1 MASLPPTVVAFLA
14 TFRFPGS
21 SPYAQDVLSFSVT
34 AFVYGLYFYYKH
46 WRYCMV
52 AWAYLQAPC
61 MEI

>member
-46 WRYCMV
+46 
-52 AWAYLQAPC
+52 
-61 MEI
+61 